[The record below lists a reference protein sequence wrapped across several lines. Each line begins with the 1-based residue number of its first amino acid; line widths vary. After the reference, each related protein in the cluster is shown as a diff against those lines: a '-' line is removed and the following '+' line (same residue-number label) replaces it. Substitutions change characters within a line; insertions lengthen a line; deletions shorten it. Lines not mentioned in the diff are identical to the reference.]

1 VEREELTVLTFSY
14 ATTYLWFL
22 NRVLIT
28 FYFFKQFTHT
38 DHSSKYVCF
47 FKKKYLMLTKTAFI
61 YLPQYS
67 KNSNTVKYEYNL
79 KYLFYILMFSKYIP
93 VMAKLNI

>member
-1 VEREELTVLTFSY
+1 MFKRKQSGILTVTAFSVVEWEFFFSFFSVKCHYIGQWVEREELTVLTFSY

-47 FKKKYLMLTKTAFI
+47 F
-61 YLPQYS
+61 
-67 KNSNTVKYEYNL
+67 
-79 KYLFYILMFSKYIP
+79 
-93 VMAKLNI
+93 